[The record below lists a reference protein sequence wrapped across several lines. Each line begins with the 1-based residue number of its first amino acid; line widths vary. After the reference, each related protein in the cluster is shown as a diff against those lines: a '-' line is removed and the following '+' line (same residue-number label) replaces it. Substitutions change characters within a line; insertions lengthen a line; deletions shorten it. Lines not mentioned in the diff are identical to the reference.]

1 MPRAAVNLIL
11 NEHQAS
17 PTGSSKDIADTVM
30 IKGLGRTGLAVALAL
45 ASFGPARAG
54 EAQAAPSAA
63 NQITWS
69 VYDAA
74 PFMMTEGPDRDA
86 GIFDRIRGLLSA
98 RLTGYI
104 HSTLTVPFPRIVT
117 SLKSGEE
124 WCFVGGVRTPERE
137 AFAVFSRPVA
147 MFYPLRVVIHAPQR
161 ARFAGLEPLSLR
173 GLLSEHRDLRT
184 SMLRNRAMAPA
195 VDALLRQYPPG
206 QTHSEFGEAFR
217 MLLNDRLDY
226 LVEFSSIAAY
236 NARQLGQPDAF
247 LGLPFAEG
255 PEPVFAR
262 VMCAG
267 TPWGREVVAR
277 IDAVLAEE
285 RPGPAYRGIVEAWTA
300 PEDLPRIRA
309 VYDHFLASD

>member
-1 MPRAAVNLIL
+1 MTRATINPIL
-11 NEHQAS
+11 NEDQAS

-30 IKGLGRTGLAVALAL
+30 VKGLGRIGLAVALAL
-45 ASFGPARAG
+45 GSFGPARAG
-54 EAQAAPSAA
+54 DAQTVHPITKP
-63 NQITWS
+63 ITWT

-98 RLTGYI
+98 RLTTYT

-117 SLKSGEE
+117 SLKNGED
-124 WCFVGGVRTPERE
+124 WCFIGGVRTPERE

-147 MFYPLRVVIHAPQR
+147 MFYPLRVVIHVPQR
-161 ARFAGLEPLSLR
+161 DRFAALEPLSLR
-173 GLLSEHRDLRT
+173 SLLSEHRDLRT

-195 VDALLRQYPPG
+195 IDALLRQYPPG

-236 NARQLGQPDAF
+236 NARQLGQPGAF

-277 IDAVLAEE
+277 IDAVLAQE
-285 RPGPAYRGIVEAWTA
+285 RPGPAYRGIVEAWAA

-309 VYDHFLASD
+309 VYDSFLASD

>member
-1 MPRAAVNLIL
+1 M
-11 NEHQAS
+11 QA
-17 PTGSSKDIADTVM
+17 
-30 IKGLGRTGLAVALAL
+30 GLAVALAL
-45 ASFGPARAG
+45 GSPGPARA
-54 EAQAAPSAA
+54 EDAQAARPTAPP
-63 NQITWS
+63 IIWS

-74 PFMMTEGPDRDA
+74 PFMMTDGPDRDA

-98 RLTGYI
+98 RLTGYT
-104 HSTLTVPFPRIVT
+104 HTTLTVPFPRIVT
-117 SLKSGEE
+117 SLKTGAD
-124 WCFVGGVRTPERE
+124 WCFVGGVKTPERE
-137 AFAVFSRPVA
+137 AFAAFSRPVA
-147 MFYPLRVVIHAPQR
+147 MFYPLRVVIHATER
-161 ARFAGLEPLSLR
+161 ARFAAIEPLSLES
-173 GLLSEHRDLRT
+173 LLREHRDLRT
-184 SMLRNRAMAPA
+184 SMLRNRATAPA

-285 RPGPAYRGIVEAWTA
+285 RSSPAYRGIVEAWAA

-309 VYDHFLASD
+309 VYDSFLASD